1 MAKTGV
7 DGPGSIDSGN
17 GDQTPESRNTP
28 INPDLLE
35 KAQQEREDQEQDEQQ
50 EEQQPSE
57 QQQILDLTN
66 QIARLE
72 AQLAQAERTIIQTQR
87 RAEIERELIAARA
100 VDLETA
106 TLLTEAAI
114 AEMDQPDVAIA
125 VRELSGR
132 KPFLFAAPPAAGA
145 AGLSMSPAPAQ
156 DKHHAVNSIAQ
167 RARVS
172 GDRAELLRYLRARR
186 TT

>member
-7 DGPGSIDSGN
+7 GGAGGIDSGN
-17 GDQTPESRNTP
+17 TDPTQPE
-28 INPDLLE
+28 D
-35 KAQQEREDQEQDEQQ
+35 
-50 EEQQPSE
+50 QQPSE
-57 QQQILDLTN
+57 HQQVETLKEQII
-66 QIARLE
+66 QLE
-72 AQLAQAERTIIQTQR
+72 AQLAEAQRTIAHTQR
-87 RAEIERELIAARA
+87 RAEIERELTAARA

-125 VRELSGR
+125 VRELASR
-132 KPFLFAAPPAAGA
+132 KPFLFAAHRAAGP
-145 AGLSMSPAPAQ
+145 AGVSMSPAPTD